1 MAALVAADVQARL
14 AGHARMERLTRAGLV
29 NATPVIQQCTKD
41 MRVEAERN
49 LATENDGKNPA
60 RRPNTLLSGTPAL
73 GGPRGG
79 IARATRIVGL
89 ESRVRPRRY
98 DILCFSSAI
107 GEYMQ
112 HGTRP
117 HTITATNPSGR
128 LAFRVAVGGDVP
140 LRNAGRFAQSAAR
153 ATGPLRATRR
163 TVASRL
169 LASVPVSWRT
179 PQSVHHPGT
188 PPRPFLVYSGAFFDA
203 HLWQPW
209 LRYVQVAATGQFG
222 DVL

>member
-14 AGHARMERLTRAGLV
+14 AGHARLERLTRAGLV

-79 IARATRIVGL
+79 VARATRIVGL

-128 LAFRVAVGGDVP
+128 WTRACRRWSGIRAVGG
-140 LRNAGRFAQSAAR
+140 AGRTPSPTPHSRSPPAVSLPCS
-153 ATGPLRATRR
+153 TTTRR
-163 TVASRL
+163 R
-169 LASVPVSWRT
+169 
-179 PQSVHHPGT
+179 G
-188 PPRPFLVYSGAFFDA
+188 PR
-203 HLWQPW
+203 WPW
-209 LRYVQVAATGQFG
+209 
-222 DVL
+222 